1 MGKPKV
7 SAFDWRLAE
16 IRLSYAKYFID
27 QKDWGD
33 PFDDLWF
40 DLDSKELEIGY
51 KPKNGVF
58 LGEVREFR
66 ADDLK
71 FQELYGDLAADGV
84 FELEDVDP
92 ALFEHPYKRYAQKME
107 AAAAKWEPKLWTR
120 LEFFMNAEMTDGEF
134 FLATD
139 YDWANYPV
147 FVTTFDAIIPK
158 MGGISPLEATDAS
171 FDVLAGMFDPD
182 FYISKSLYRVSRQI
196 MEYVR
201 ELQRTKRNLEQPSTK
216 FYLSRGFNR
225 VSFMRLSETA
235 DSDYPF
241 YCGRICDFTRMA
253 RYGQRWGDAVMAGM
267 GMLYLTPILRD
278 KKTDGWERK
287 V

>member
-1 MGKPKV
+1 MTKPKV

-16 IRLSYAKYFID
+16 IRLLYAKYFID

-40 DLDSKELEIGY
+40 DLDAKELEIGY

-107 AAAAKWEPKLWTR
+107 AAAAKWEPKLWPR

-139 YDWANYPV
+139 YDWA
-147 FVTTFDAIIPK
+147 
-158 MGGISPLEATDAS
+158 
-171 FDVLAGMFDPD
+171 
-182 FYISKSLYRVSRQI
+182 
-196 MEYVR
+196 
-201 ELQRTKRNLEQPSTK
+201 
-216 FYLSRGFNR
+216 
-225 VSFMRLSETA
+225 
-235 DSDYPF
+235 
-241 YCGRICDFTRMA
+241 RITRFS
-253 RYGQRWGDAVMAGM
+253 
-267 GMLYLTPILRD
+267 
-278 KKTDGWERK
+278 
-287 V
+287 